1 LLRVLLTRI
10 FGLTERS
17 RDRGSR
23 FDGPKR
29 LGWSVQ
35 SPMGAG
41 KMIEEKIPAEVWP
54 QLINEVALWV
64 ILLLEIGMLIGLL
77 LSL

>member
-1 LLRVLLTRI
+1 
-10 FGLTERS
+10 
-17 RDRGSR
+17 
-23 FDGPKR
+23 
-29 LGWSVQ
+29 
-35 SPMGAG
+35 MGAG